1 MKIRKNGYTVIGMEK
16 LRKVY
21 RFLKEKYKLLA
32 LKKYTTLAGTLV
44 FFLIMSIVPLSF
56 WSTLLLGKLPIDA
69 ERVFSLPVFAS
80 VKNVLTYVQT
90 EAQNATT
97 GASLVLLLTTLYS
110 STTLFYQM
118 RKSGEIIYGHPRPK
132 KGLRLRL
139 TALLLLLVVMGLLFT
154 FAIVFAVG
162 TFLFSRFL
170 SPRWEVFADYAL
182 LILLSFAL
190 VLLLNAYVC
199 PYKARLRSFLGGTA
213 ITVLA
218 WVVAVI
224 GFSVYLQISNLDKLY
239 GALSA
244 IIVFLL
250 WLYILMICFIAGV
263 IFNSEKLAA
272 ERKANKRKKRA
283 HTA

>member
-1 MKIRKNGYTVIGMEK
+1 
-16 LRKVY
+16 
-21 RFLKEKYKLLA
+21 
-32 LKKYTTLAGTLV
+32 
-44 FFLIMSIVPLSF
+44 
-56 WSTLLLGKLPIDA
+56 
-69 ERVFSLPVFAS
+69 
-80 VKNVLTYVQT
+80 
-90 EAQNATT
+90 
-97 GASLVLLLTTLYS
+97 
-110 STTLFYQM
+110 M
-118 RKSGEIIYGHPRPK
+118 RKSGEIIYDHPRPK

-139 TALLLLLVVMGLLFT
+139 TALLLLLVVMSLFFA

-182 LILLSFAL
+182 LISLSFAL

-250 WLYILMICFIAGV
+250 WLYILMIGFIVGV
-263 IFNSEKLAA
+263 ILNSEQILK
-272 ERKANKRKKRA
+272 KQKKQKRQIKKKKGSILFL
-283 HTA
+283 